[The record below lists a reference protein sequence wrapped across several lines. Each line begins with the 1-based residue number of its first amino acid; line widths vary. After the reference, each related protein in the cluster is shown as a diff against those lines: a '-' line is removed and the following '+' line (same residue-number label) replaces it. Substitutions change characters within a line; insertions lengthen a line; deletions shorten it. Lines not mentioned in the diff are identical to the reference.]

1 LATDLGY
8 DHEGVVIATT
18 SLDPHGYDQERG
30 RAFQQALVERVRSI
44 PGTESVALARSPLLG
59 ASPHNNDMVAPG
71 DDGEDRREWGVAQ
84 NRVEADFFSL
94 LRLPI
99 VAGRCFTAAD
109 RAGAEAVTVVNE
121 TLARRL
127 WPDRNPLG
135 QRVSSHGGEYVV
147 VGVVRDGRY
156 SFRSGFPS
164 GYAFFPAT
172 QQYHGTMTLHV
183 RSALEPGDLVR
194 RIREEVRALDP
205 NVAVEDAQ
213 PLSVPVE
220 RIHAPQRTATMI
232 LALFGGVGL
241 LLAGIGVYG
250 VLAFQVAQRSRE
262 LGVRIA
268 LGAPARAVVRL
279 VVGRGALLGVAGVAV
294 GLAAGAAASVALQR
308 VLFGVAP
315 GDPATFGLAALLLL
329 STFLLGCLVP
339 VIRALRVDPIHVLR
353 AE

>member
-1 LATDLGY
+1 
-8 DHEGVVIATT
+8 
-18 SLDPHGYDQERG
+18 
-30 RAFQQALVERVRSI
+30 
-44 PGTESVALARSPLLG
+44 
-59 ASPHNNDMVAPG
+59 
-71 DDGEDRREWGVAQ
+71 
-84 NRVEADFFSL
+84 
-94 LRLPI
+94 